1 MVRSLK
7 IAPADAAPPESSER
21 PDPVQAVDAKP
32 PRSPS
37 PTGAAAL
44 ASSRLGS
51 ILVQLGRLEP
61 RHVEAVLSQQLQN
74 PKRFGELAVALGLVA
89 RSDIELALA
98 QQFDVDF
105 LPADG
110 LAEAGLLP
118 VSTAHDE
125 VMRGVRS
132 QLLLRWFGNEPE
144 QRTLAVLS
152 HGAGEGRSHV
162 CAHLGRLLAQMDEDT
177 LLIDADLHRPSLHDH
192 FGVDNRSGLSTYLM
206 HETLRAPV
214 RAVRGTPRLHL
225 LPAGPVRPHGPAL
238 LERRDFAVL
247 LGNLARRYA
256 FILIDTPP
264 AGAHAEALTVA
275 VRASG
280 ALMVTRRN
288 RTRVADAQRVA
299 QLLGRHGVEVLG
311 AVINER

>member
-1 MVRSLK
+1 MARTLK
-7 IAPADAAPPESSER
+7 IAPTEPPSGAPERAEALAADAVHAVPAPN
-21 PDPVQAVDAKP
+21 AM
-32 PRSPS
+32 
-37 PTGAAAL
+37 AAAV
-44 ASSRLGS
+44 AASRLGS
-51 ILVQLGRLEP
+51 ILVQSGRLEP
-61 RHVEAVLSQQLQN
+61 RHVEAVLSQQLHN

-89 RSDIELALA
+89 RADIELALA

-110 LAEAGLLP
+110 LAELGVAPLQ
-118 VSTAHDE
+118 TQHDE

-132 QLLLRWFGNEPE
+132 QLLLRWFGAEPE

-162 CAHLGRLLAQMDEDT
+162 CAQLGRLLAQTDEDT
-177 LLIDADLHRPSLHDH
+177 LLIDADLHRPSLHEH
-192 FGVDNRSGLSTYLM
+192 FGIDNRTGLSTYLM

-225 LPAGPVRPHGPAL
+225 LPAGPVRPQGPAL

-256 FILIDTPP
+256 HILIDTPP
-264 AGAHAEALTVA
+264 AGAHPEALTVA

-311 AVINER
+311 AIINER

>member
-1 MVRSLK
+1 MARTLK
-7 IAPADAAPPESSER
+7 IAPADPSLIDTAGDAR
-21 PDPVQAVDAKP
+21 TPVAVDAV
-32 PRSPS
+32 
-37 PTGAAAL
+37 

-51 ILVQLGRLEP
+51 ILVELGRLEP
-61 RHVEAVLSQQLQN
+61 RHVEAVLSQQQQN

-89 RSDIELALA
+89 RADIELALA
-98 QQFDVDF
+98 RQFDIDF
-105 LPADG
+105 LPAADG
-110 LAEAGLLP
+110 LADASLQPAGGP
-118 VSTAHDE
+118 SHDE

-132 QLLLRWFGNEPE
+132 QLLLRWFGSEPE

-152 HGAGEGRSHV
+152 HGSGEGRSHV
-162 CAHLGRLLAQMDEDT
+162 CAQLGRLLAQMDEDT
-177 LLIDADLHRPSLHDH
+177 LVIDADLRRPSLHEH
-192 FGVDNRSGLSTYLM
+192 FGVDNRSGLSSYLA

-225 LPAGPVRPHGPAL
+225 LPAGPLRPNGPAL

-256 FILIDTPP
+256 FIVIDTPP
-264 AGAHAEALTVA
+264 AGPHPEALTVA

-299 QLLGRHGVEVLG
+299 ALLGRHGVELLG